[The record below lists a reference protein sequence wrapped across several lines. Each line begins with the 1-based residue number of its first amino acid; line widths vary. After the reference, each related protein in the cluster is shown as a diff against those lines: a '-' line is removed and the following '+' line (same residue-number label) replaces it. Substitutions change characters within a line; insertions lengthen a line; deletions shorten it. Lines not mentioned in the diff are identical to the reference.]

1 MKRREFF
8 QLVSEVDKKE
18 PTPTKKNQHQMKI
31 DLNKEVQFVKG
42 VGPNRVKLLN
52 KLNIYTLKDLITYF
66 PRNHED
72 RSRARRIAECE
83 DGETV
88 LIKATALTK
97 ITEIRA
103 RRLSI
108 YRLVVNDESSSCV
121 ITWFNQKYLKDKFKV
136 GQTYTFYGKIENK
149 GGTFEMKSPVFDEDG
164 VDKNTGKIVP
174 IYPLTSKLSQN
185 VLRKIIESG
194 IDEVYGNLEE
204 NIPDYILQKYKLLG
218 INEAYKN
225 IHFPSSNSDF
235 IRAKNRLVFEELLA
249 LQLALF
255 RLKEGQKYDEKGIKF
270 DSKVRMKDVIDTL
283 PFTLTNAQKR
293 VLDEIDKDMEKDT
306 AMNRLLQGDVGSG
319 KTVVSI
325 VAAYKAVKSG
335 YQAGIMAPTAIL
347 ADQHL
352 KNFTKML
359 EPFGIKCELLV
370 SSVTKKN
377 KELILERLKNGEI
390 DILIGTHALLEDNVV
405 FKNLGLVVTD
415 EQHRFGVKQRA
426 TIVAKGNNPDV
437 IVMSAT
443 PIPRTLALILYGD
456 LDISIID
463 ELPPNRKKIET
474 YAVGKEMEERIVA
487 FVKKLIGEGRQAYI
501 VCPLVEDSD
510 DMDLKSVTAL
520 AEKYKTEVF
529 SEYRVEYLHGK
540 MKAKEKDDIMQRF
553 KNGEIDILISTTV
566 IEVGVDVPNASIMII
581 ENAERFGLA
590 QLHQL
595 RGRVG
600 RGEYKSYCIL
610 KNEGHSKVCKE
621 RMKVMCQTNDG
632 FVISE
637 KDLELRGSGDFFGTA
652 QHGIPELKIANLF
665 ENIRELKE
673 VQELASQIIAD
684 DPNLEQEKNFRL
696 KNLIEDKFT
705 SRIEI

>member
-1 MKRREFF
+1 
-8 QLVSEVDKKE
+8 
-18 PTPTKKNQHQMKI
+18 MKI

-72 RSRARRIAECE
+72 RSIAKKISECV

-136 GQTYTFYGKIENK
+136 GETYTFFGKIENK
-149 GGTFEMKSPVFDEDG
+149 GGTFEMKSPVFDKEG

-174 IYPLTSKLSQN
+174 IYPLTSRLSQN

-204 NIPDYILQKYKLLG
+204 SIPDYILQKYKLLG

-270 DSKVRMKDVIDTL
+270 DSNIKMQDVIETL

-293 VLDEIDKDMEKDT
+293 VLNEIDKDMEKDT

-335 YQAGIMAPTAIL
+335 YQAAIMAPTAIL

-359 EPFGIKCELLV
+359 EPFGIRCELLV

-474 YAVGKEMEERIVA
+474 YAVGKDMEERIIA

-553 KNGEIDILISTTV
+553 KNGKIDILISTTV

-652 QHGIPELKIANLF
+652 QHGVPELKIANLF

-684 DPNLEQEKNFRL
+684 DPNLEKEKNFRL

>member
-1 MKRREFF
+1 M
-8 QLVSEVDKKE
+8 
-18 PTPTKKNQHQMKI
+18 I
-31 DLNKEVQFVKG
+31 DLKKEVQYVKG

-52 KLNIYTLKDLITYF
+52 KLNIYTLGDLITYF

-72 RSRARRIAECE
+72 RSIPKKIADCQ

-88 LIKATALTK
+88 LIKAWTITK
-97 ITEIRA
+97 VTE
-103 RRLSI
+103 RRTRRVSI
-108 YRLVVNDESSSCV
+108 YKLVVRDDTASMV
-121 ITWFNQKYLKDKFKV
+121 ITWFNQKYLKDKFIL
-136 GQTYTFYGKIENK
+136 GHTYTFFGKIENK
-149 GGTFEMKSPVFDEDG
+149 NGTYEMKSPVFDEEG
-164 VDKNTGKIVP
+164 RDKNTGKIIP
-174 IYPLTSKLSQN
+174 IYPLTSNLSQN
-185 VLRKIIESG
+185 TIRKIIEAG
-194 IDEVYGNLEE
+194 IDEVYGKLEE
-204 NIPDYILQKYKLLG
+204 TLPDYILEKYRLLE
-218 INEAYKN
+218 INEAIKS
-225 IHFPSSNSDF
+225 IHFPATNSDF
-235 IRAKNRLVFEELLA
+235 IRAKNRLIFEELLA

-255 RLKEGQKYDEKGIKF
+255 RLKEGQKTDEKGIIFNKNV
-270 DSKVRMKDVIDTL
+270 KMQDVIKTL
-283 PFTLTNAQKR
+283 PFNLTGAQLR
-293 VLDEIDKDMEKDT
+293 VLNEINQDMESEKP
-306 AMNRLLQGDVGSG
+306 MNRLLQGDVGSG

-325 VAAYKAVKSG
+325 IAAYKAVKSG
-335 YQAGIMAPTAIL
+335 YQVAIMAPTAIL

-352 KNFTKML
+352 KNFQKTL

-370 SSVTKKN
+370 SNVTKKN
-377 KELILERLKNGEI
+377 KQIILDKLANGEI
-390 DILIGTHALLEDNVV
+390 DILIGTHALLEENVV

-426 TIVAKGNNPDV
+426 TIVAKGKNPDV

-463 ELPPNRKKIET
+463 ELPPNRKKVET
-474 YAVGKEMEERIVA
+474 YAISKELEERMTG
-487 FVKKLIGEGRQAYI
+487 FVKKQIDEGRQAYI

-510 DMDLKSVTAL
+510 DLNLKSVTAL
-520 AEKYKTEVF
+520 AEKYKTEVY

-540 MKAKEKDDIMQRF
+540 MKPKEKDEIMQKF
-553 KNGEIDILISTTV
+553 KDGQIDILISTTV
-566 IEVGVDVPNASIMII
+566 IEVGVDVPNASIMVIQ
-581 ENAERFGLA
+581 NAERFGLA

-610 KNEGHSKVCKE
+610 INEGHSKVAKE

-652 QHGIPELKIANLF
+652 QHGVPELKIANLF
-665 ENIRELKE
+665 ENIQELKL
-673 VQELASQIIAD
+673 VQEVATQIMAD
-684 DPNLEQEKNFRL
+684 DPYLEKEKNFRL
-696 KNLIEDKFT
+696 RKLIDEKFT

>member
-1 MKRREFF
+1 M
-8 QLVSEVDKKE
+8 
-18 PTPTKKNQHQMKI
+18 I

-72 RSRARRIAECE
+72 RSIPKKIAECE

-108 YRLVVNDESSSCV
+108 YRLVVNDDSSSCV
-121 ITWFNQKYLKDKFKV
+121 ITWYNQKYLKDKFKV
-136 GQTYTFYGKIENK
+136 GEKYTFYGKIENK

-174 IYPLTSKLSQN
+174 IYPLTSSLTQN
-185 VLRKIIESG
+185 VLRKIMESG

-204 NIPDYILQKYKLLG
+204 NIPDYILQKFKLLD
-218 INEAYKN
+218 INEAYKS
-225 IHFPSSNSDF
+225 IHFPKSNSDF
-235 IRAKNRLVFEELLA
+235 TRAKNRLVFEELLA

-255 RLKEGQKYDEKGIKF
+255 RLKEGQKFDEKGIKF
-270 DSKVRMKDVIDTL
+270 DSNIKMQDVIQTL
-283 PFTLTNAQKR
+283 PFNLTNAQQR

-335 YQAGIMAPTAIL
+335 YQAAIMAPTAIL

-352 KNFTKML
+352 KNFTKIL
-359 EPFGIKCELLV
+359 EPFGIRCELLV

-377 KELILERLKNGEI
+377 KEKILERLQNGEI

-474 YAVGKEMEERIVA
+474 YAVNKEYDERLAI
-487 FVKKLIGEGRQAYI
+487 FVKKLINEGRQAYI
-501 VCPLVEDSD
+501 VCPLVEESD
-510 DMDLKSVTAL
+510 DDSGLKSVVEL

-540 MKAKEKDDIMQRF
+540 MKPKEKDDIMQRF

-600 RGEYKSYCIL
+600 RGEFKSYCIL
-610 KNEGHSKVCKE
+610 KNEGKSKVCKE

-652 QHGIPELKIANLF
+652 QHGVPELKIANLF

-673 VQELASQIIAD
+673 IQELASQIIAD
-684 DPNLEQEKNFRL
+684 DPKLEQAKNLRL

>member
-1 MKRREFF
+1 M
-8 QLVSEVDKKE
+8 VSEVDKKE
-18 PTPTKKNQHQMKI
+18 PTPTKKNRHQMKI

-72 RSRARRIAECE
+72 RSIAKKISECV

-108 YRLVVNDESSSCV
+108 YRLVVNDVSSSCV

-136 GQTYTFYGKIENK
+136 GETYTFFGKIENK

-204 NIPDYILQKYKLLG
+204 SIPDYILQKYKLLG

-255 RLKEGQKYDEKGIKF
+255 RLKEGQKFDEKGIKF
-270 DSKVRMKDVIDTL
+270 DSNIKMQDVIETL

-293 VLDEIDKDMEKDT
+293 VLNEINKDMEKDT

-335 YQAGIMAPTAIL
+335 YQVAIMAPTAIL

-359 EPFGIKCELLV
+359 ELFGIRCELLV

-474 YAVGKEMEERIVA
+474 YAVGKDMEERIVA

-652 QHGIPELKIANLF
+652 QHGVPELKIANLF

>member
-1 MKRREFF
+1 M
-8 QLVSEVDKKE
+8 VSEVDKKE
-18 PTPTKKNQHQMKI
+18 PTPTKKNRHQMKI
-31 DLNKEVQFVKG
+31 DLNKEVQYVKG

-72 RSRARRIAECE
+72 RSIAKKIDECI

-136 GQTYTFYGKIENK
+136 GETYTFFGKIENK

-174 IYPLTSKLSQN
+174 IYPLTYNLSQN

-194 IDEVYGNLEE
+194 IEEVYGNLEE
-204 NIPDYILQKYKLLG
+204 NIPDYILQKYRLLG

-270 DSKVRMKDVIDTL
+270 NSNVKMQDVIDTL

-335 YQAGIMAPTAIL
+335 YQAAIMAPTAIL

-405 FKNLGLVVTD
+405 FKSLGLVVTD

-474 YAVGKEMEERIVA
+474 YAVGKDMEERIVA

-610 KNEGHSKVCKE
+610 KNEGRSKVCKE

-652 QHGIPELKIANLF
+652 QHGVPELKIANLF

>member
-1 MKRREFF
+1 
-8 QLVSEVDKKE
+8 
-18 PTPTKKNQHQMKI
+18 MKI

-72 RSRARRIAECE
+72 RSIAKKISECV

-136 GQTYTFYGKIENK
+136 GETYTFFGKIENK
-149 GGTFEMKSPVFDEDG
+149 GGTFEMKSPVFDKEG

-174 IYPLTSKLSQN
+174 IYPLTSRLSQN

-204 NIPDYILQKYKLLG
+204 SIPDYILQKYKLLG

-270 DSKVRMKDVIDTL
+270 DSNIKMQDVIETL

-293 VLDEIDKDMEKDT
+293 VLNEIDKDMEKDT

-335 YQAGIMAPTAIL
+335 YQVAIMAPTAIL

-359 EPFGIKCELLV
+359 EPFGIRCELLV

-474 YAVGKEMEERIVA
+474 YAVGKDMEERIIA

-553 KNGEIDILISTTV
+553 KNGKIDILISTTV

-652 QHGIPELKIANLF
+652 QHGVPELKIANLF

-684 DPNLEQEKNFRL
+684 DPNLEKEKNFRL